1 MQARSTSA
9 VPGTLS
15 VPSIRQPTPHTKLRS
30 SSKGRSTRLSTG
42 RSTCC
47 STSCST
53 RQSTSR
59 YTSYYTGSSTDCF
72 TGSSICR
79 STCCSTRRSTSRS
92 TSCSTSS
99 VLHIH
104 TSMNADDEWKVCS
117 HCLIFSSENT
127 PRNHNTLC
135 INRLH
140 KTSVFSLSKQ

>member
-1 MQARSTSA
+1 MQARSDSA

-15 VPSIRQPTPHTKLRS
+15 VPSIRQPAPHSKMRS
-30 SSKGRSTRLSTG
+30 SSKGRSTCCST
-42 RSTCC
+42 RR

-53 RQSTSR
+53 A
-59 YTSYYTGSSTDCF
+59 SSTCSSIC
-72 TGSSICR
+72 SSICR

-92 TSCSTSS
+92 TSCSISS

>member
-1 MQARSTSA
+1 MQARSDSA

-15 VPSIRQPTPHTKLRS
+15 VPSIRQPAPHSKMRS
-30 SSKGRSTRLSTG
+30 SSKGRSTRLSTC

-47 STSCST
+47 STGRSTGWSTSCST
-53 RQSTSR
+53 
-59 YTSYYTGSSTDCF
+59 GCF

-79 STCCSTRRSTSRS
+79 STRRSTRHSTSRS
-92 TSCSTSS
+92 TGHSTSR

-104 TSMNADDEWKVCS
+104 TSMNADNEWKVCS

-140 KTSVFSLSKQ
+140 KTSVFSLSLF